1 MSISQLLLGF
11 QQLMLQVNQRLLAPL
26 DETLPGLVE
35 IYDDGK
41 NYRNREHQYGGGEDL
56 APTLSAESIPTK
68 IAANKATI

>member
-11 QQLMLQVNQRLLAPL
+11 QPLMLLNQRLLAPL
-26 DETLPGLVE
+26 DEILPGLVE